1 MPTFTICN
9 IDDALWARLQ
19 LRAARNGVSMEA
31 EARSILHT
39 ALATSVQC
47 GSGASLYAAI
57 RARVEPFGGVELEL
71 PPREPI
77 RDPPDFSGPEFG
89 E

>member
-57 RARVEPFGGVELEL
+57 RARVRIHARRAAVDVPRRGSAVLEYGPRLARFG
-71 PPREPI
+71 
-77 RDPPDFSGPEFG
+77 
-89 E
+89 